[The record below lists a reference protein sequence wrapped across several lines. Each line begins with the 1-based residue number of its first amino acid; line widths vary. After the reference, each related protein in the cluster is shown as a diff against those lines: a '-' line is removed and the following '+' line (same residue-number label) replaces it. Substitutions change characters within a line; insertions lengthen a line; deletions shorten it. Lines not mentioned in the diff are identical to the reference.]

1 MSNQAFTGGVRPGG
15 LTTSTEIRILLCYL
29 LKSVNIPL
37 TRAEIEG
44 ALLGEELVN
53 YFELSDALD
62 KLCELGHLTQ
72 TAQGYQVT
80 PSGRDLADTL
90 SSELPRS
97 VRESAINAVLAAQQ
111 YKRKLAQHKA
121 QIVKTEDGGWR
132 ACCTIEDLGEPV
144 FSFELYLPD
153 ELTANAV
160 KERFITDGDQIFRC
174 MLGLLTGNRQMAI
187 DAISSCDK
195 KDKEE

>member
-29 LKSVNIPL
+29 LKCVDIPL

-44 ALLGEELVN
+44 ALLGEELGN

-62 KLCELGHLTQ
+62 KLCSLGHLEQ
-72 TAQGYQVT
+72 TPEGYKIT
-80 PSGRDLADTL
+80 PSGSSLADTL

-97 VRESAINAVLAAQQ
+97 VRESAVNAVLTAQQ

-121 QIVKTEDGGWR
+121 QVIKTEDGWR
-132 ACCTIEDLGEPV
+132 TKCTIEDLGEPV
-144 FSFELYLPD
+144 FSFDLYLPD
-153 ELTANAV
+153 ELTADAV
-160 KERFITDGDQIFRC
+160 KERFISEGDQIFRC
-174 MLGLLTGNRQMAI
+174 MLGLLTGNRQMAM
-187 DAISSCDK
+187 DAICPAEE
-195 KDKEE
+195 KE

>member
-29 LKSVNIPL
+29 LKCVGIPL
-37 TRAEIEG
+37 SRTEIEG

-62 KLCELGHLTQ
+62 KLCALGHLKQTQ
-72 TAQGYQVT
+72 NGYEIT
-80 PSGRDLADTL
+80 PSGCDLADTL

-97 VRESAINAVLAAQQ
+97 VRESAVNAVLTAQQ

-121 QIVKTEDGGWR
+121 EVLHSEDGWR
-132 ACCTIEDLGEPV
+132 TRCTIEDLGEPV

-153 ELTANAV
+153 ELTAKAV
-160 KERFITDGDQIFRC
+160 KDHFISDGDQIFRC
-174 MLGLLTGNRQMAI
+174 MLGLLTGNRQMAM
-187 DAISSCDK
+187 DAIR
-195 KDKEE
+195 KEEKDDK

>member
-29 LKSVNIPL
+29 LKCVDIPL

-62 KLCELGHLTQ
+62 KLCSLGHLEQ
-72 TAQGYQVT
+72 APEGYKIT
-80 PSGRDLADTL
+80 PSGSSLADTL

-97 VRESAINAVLAAQQ
+97 VRESAVNAVLTAQQ

-121 QIVKTEDGGWR
+121 QVIKTEDGWR
-132 ACCTIEDLGEPV
+132 TKCTIEDLGEPV
-144 FSFELYLPD
+144 FSFDLYLPD
-153 ELTANAV
+153 ELTADAV
-160 KERFITDGDQIFRC
+160 KERFISEGDQIFRC
-174 MLGLLTGNRQMAI
+174 MLGLLTGNRQMAM
-187 DAISSCDK
+187 DAICPAEE
-195 KDKEE
+195 KE

>member
-29 LKSVNIPL
+29 LKCVDIPL

-62 KLCELGHLTQ
+62 KLCSLGHLEQ
-72 TAQGYQVT
+72 TPEGYKIT
-80 PSGRDLADTL
+80 PSGSSLADTL

-97 VRESAINAVLAAQQ
+97 VRESAVNAVLTAQQ

-121 QIVKTEDGGWR
+121 QVIKTEDGWR
-132 ACCTIEDLGEPV
+132 TKCTIEDLGEPV
-144 FSFELYLPD
+144 FSFDLYLPD
-153 ELTANAV
+153 ELTADAV
-160 KERFITDGDQIFRC
+160 KERFISEGDQIFRC
-174 MLGLLTGNRQMAI
+174 MLGLLTGNRQMAM
-187 DAISSCDK
+187 DAICPAEE
-195 KDKEE
+195 KE